1 MKTQT
6 CSYGAFSDRIK
17 ANNYNIPIFKFMPF
31 EYVVRT
37 LKDNQLLV
45 AQTQKWEDVYEN
57 FLLKT
62 RMSSEIKKYLPV
74 FYGQCWSFR
83 RETDALWRIYS
94 PSKDSVRI
102 KTTIKKLAEV
112 AVQEKNAGPHTL
124 RHVIA
129 PVRYFTPSQFTRWM
143 KAKKRSVVDDS
154 SLCDSLFI
162 KRTEFSHESE
172 IRLIMMKDVQSKEK
186 YPPFIRLDVQP
197 NKLIDEITFDPRL
210 TTDRAELK
218 THILR
223 TMGYNRKVNKS
234 SLYDFK
240 LPGIS

>member
-1 MKTQT
+1 MKNTT
-6 CSYGAFSDRIK
+6 CSFGLFSERIRT
-17 ANNYNIPIFKFMPF
+17 NDYNIPIFKFMPF
-31 EYVVRT
+31 EYVVRL

-57 FLLKT
+57 FLLKA
-62 RMSSEIKKYLPV
+62 RMSAELKKYAPV
-74 FYGQCWSFR
+74 FYGQCWSFK

-102 KTTIKKLAEV
+102 KTTIKKLAE
-112 AVQEKNAGPHTL
+112 AALLEKTSEPQTL
-124 RHVIA
+124 RQVIA
-129 PVRYFTPSQFTRWM
+129 PVRYFSPSQFSRWM
-143 KAKKRSVVDDS
+143 KAKKRIVTDDNA
-154 SLCDSLFI
+154 LCDSLFI

-172 IRLIMMKDVQSKEK
+172 IRLIMMKDIHSKK
-186 YPPFIRLDVQP
+186 YPPFIHLDIQP

-210 TTDRAELK
+210 SHDRTELK

-223 TMGYNRKVNKS
+223 TMGYNRKINRS

-240 LPGIS
+240 LPRNS